1 MSTNPR
7 IVAGTFSRPFVA
19 TGARQLTLVP
29 KQPTP
34 QPGVPPAT
42 EAAETSAPA
51 ASAGAERREA
61 IPAPRTLWR

>member
-1 MSTNPR
+1 MNSNSR

-29 KQPTP
+29 KQPP
-34 QPGVPPAT
+34 PPPAVPAAT
-42 EAAETSAPA
+42 EAADDLAPA
-51 ASAGAERREA
+51 APAGPERREA